1 MKPRITTGQRN
12 QPASVLDELDKDEI
26 IRLAY
31 EFMEECEQNKV
42 DQATA
47 KGVVQVKSR
56 KLPTPGYFC
65 DIWLRKRGINFYKS
79 RSFYDVRKDE
89 THPAYKLVTEI
100 SGILKSLA
108 VDVVANEGKGIFY
121 AKNHLDMTDKVENN
135 TNVNTITVKYE

>member
-1 MKPRITTGQRN
+1 MKPRTTKGQTQHR
-12 QPASVLDELDKDEI
+12 ADILDELDKDEI

-31 EFMEECEQNKV
+31 EFMDECEQNKV
-42 DQATA
+42 EQATA
-47 KGVVQVKSR
+47 KGAVKITSR

-65 DIWLRKRGINFYKS
+65 DIWLRKRGVKFYKA

-89 THPAYKLVTEI
+89 NHPAHSLVMEI
-100 SGILKSLA
+100 TGILKSLA